1 MQKLSQQFIANI
13 LFLLNQGHSVRKIAS
28 STGVCHTTVLR
39 LSRQHP
45 STSPRPSA
53 GWSSKL
59 LSTNIRHAACL
70 ISSSKA
76 DTAVDVTKTL
86 QLGGS
91 GPVSTETV
99 RKELKKFG
107 MKAVVKCKQPFLSKK
122 HQIARLDFAEKY
134 QYWTVEDWKR
144 VVWSDETKISRM
156 GSDGRKWVW
165 KQKGE
170 GLSERLVQGTQKFGG
185 GSLMLWR
192 CFQ

>member
-53 GWSSKL
+53 ERPSKL
-59 LSTNIRHAACL
+59 SSTDIRHAARL
-70 ISSSKA
+70 ISSGKA

-86 QLGGS
+86 QLSGS

-99 RKELKKFG
+99 RRGLKKFG
-107 MKAVVKCKQPFLSKK
+107 IKAVVKCKQLF
-122 HQIARLDFAEKY
+122 QI
-134 QYWTVEDWKR
+134 
-144 VVWSDETKISRM
+144 
-156 GSDGRKWVW
+156 GRAHV
-165 KQKGE
+165 
-170 GLSERLVQGTQKFGG
+170 
-185 GSLMLWR
+185 
-192 CFQ
+192 